1 MHVFEGGS
9 CVLGALGRSWPDFLE
24 VRAHLGALLSQTGA
38 CLALEWWWGAALSA
52 PPATGPGRWADSGD
66 LGWRTGPRMGERG
79 GDPEASLH
87 QMPDA
92 FLPNGSV
99 LSVNCE
105 GHGCGNPQRGG
116 SMEIP

>member
-52 PPATGPGRWADSGD
+52 PPPRDLEDGLIQGTWDEGQDPGWGNEVETQRPLCIRCQMHFCQMDQS
-66 LGWRTGPRMGERG
+66 
-79 GDPEASLH
+79 SL
-87 QMPDA
+87 
-92 FLPNGSV
+92 
-99 LSVNCE
+99 
-105 GHGCGNPQRGG
+105 
-116 SMEIP
+116 

>member
-1 MHVFEGGS
+1 MGGT
-9 CVLGALGRSWPDFLE
+9 VETQRP
-24 VRAHLGALLSQTGA
+24 
-38 CLALEWWWGAALSA
+38 
-52 PPATGPGRWADSGD
+52 
-66 LGWRTGPRMGERG
+66 
-79 GDPEASLH
+79 LH

-105 GHGCGNPQRGG
+105 VMGVEILNVEE